1 MKIELVK
8 ERELKDVEKVIERAT
23 FTTMSVYYPQCSLEH
38 VVESLSGDNLKQRA
52 SWTHFY
58 VAKIDEKIVGC
69 GAVGSYWGSETES
82 SLFNIFVDP
91 DYQGKGIGK
100 AIVAALEN
108 DEYALRAKR
117 IEIPASITGIPF
129 YRKLGYEFKNQEL
142 IYEDGHFKLEKFF
155 DR

>member
-8 ERELKDVEKVIERAT
+8 KEELKEVEEVIKKAAQE
-23 FTTMSVYYPQCSLEH
+23 TMSVYYPQCS
-38 VVESLSGDNLKQRA
+38 VDYVIESLSGDNLKNRA

-58 VAKIDEKIVGC
+58 VAKIDDKIVGC
-69 GAVGSYWGSETES
+69 GAIGPYWDSETES

-100 AIVAALEN
+100 AIVKALEQ

-142 IYEDGHFKLEKFF
+142 IYDDGNFKLEKFF